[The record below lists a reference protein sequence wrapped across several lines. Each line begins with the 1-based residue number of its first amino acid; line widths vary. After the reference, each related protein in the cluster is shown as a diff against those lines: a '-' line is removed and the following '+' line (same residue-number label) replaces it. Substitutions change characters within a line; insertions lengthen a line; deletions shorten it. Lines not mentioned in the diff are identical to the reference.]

1 MERYEIGMGDFLK
14 NAGISGLV
22 YLLKIAGA
30 EANVVYGI
38 TEDGQKLWL
47 DADFAIQA
55 DWTDLYFR
63 ACTEYFGPSTAY
75 QGVLDRIESCL
86 EKLETDRW
94 QPEKREKEDLKYIN
108 EKLLSNSYQAGY
120 ENIKERIEHTEIYIQ
135 LKENKLNDRMPKD
148 ELQERLQTLQEF
160 LLQPICRETFIMKSV
175 VYTYIN
181 RFWDGKCFLLRANAK
196 KDMRELFEA
205 EFSEPMRNYWKE
217 EKQKGKDLCIDCA
230 APMGTKEKV
239 SIAFMK
245 EVADDLT
252 RKKSAFWNCKVD
264 AFLCPVCAYIYA
276 LSPLGFRLFVNKF
289 VFINANSS
297 MRQLL
302 DANSKYQKSSRETE
316 KIEDETYSVWFAR
329 VINVMLQEE
338 TKRLDNIQVITRGIQ
353 ADDSYFLNIIS
364 EETLQIVGKKEVKT
378 ALSQLGEHPFVKIE
392 NEFLNIHEEVVMNL
406 LQHRKQYP
414 ILIKLMRASLD
425 TGGFGFY
432 MYWVHQIQ
440 LWSEIVHQQRT
451 EVDTF
456 LDEKGEKKIMSCNVM
471 RMCGA
476 DLRREI
482 LKTKGTDSADC
493 MRGTVYQMLNALSV
507 KNKNKYMDIVLRL
520 YNAYG
525 TSLLIPLGFIQM
537 LEDSDKFWDYGYAF
551 LFGLQGCYEAKKED
565 AKG

>member
-30 EANVVYGI
+30 EENVVYGI

-47 DADFAIQA
+47 DADFAVQA

-135 LKENKLNDRMPKD
+135 LKENKLNDRMSKD
-148 ELQERLQTLQEF
+148 ELQKRLQTLQEF

-217 EKQKGKDLCIDCA
+217 GKKKGKDLCIDCA

-245 EVADDLT
+245 EVADDLA

-276 LSPLGFRLFVNKF
+276 LSPLGFRLFANKF
-289 VFINANSS
+289 VFINNNNS
-297 MRQLL
+297 MKQLL
-302 DANSKYQKSSRETE
+302 DANSKWQKSSVEALRE
-316 KIEDETYSVWFAR
+316 KDEAYQNWFAR
-329 VINVMLQEE
+329 MMDVVLQED
-338 TKRLDNIQVITRGIQ
+338 TKRLKNIQVVARGVL
-353 ADDSYFLNIIS
+353 ADDTYFLRIIS
-364 EETLQIVGKKEVKT
+364 EETLQIVREDSVKR
-378 ALSQLGEHPFVKIE
+378 ALSQLSAHPYAKIK
-392 NEFLNIHEEVVMNL
+392 NEFQNIHEKVVVNL
-406 LQHRKQYP
+406 LMRWKQYP
-414 ILIKLMRASLD
+414 LLNEIMRAALENE
-425 TGGFGFY
+425 GLNFY
-432 MYWVHQIQ
+432 IRCVYEIQ
-440 LWSEIVHQQRT
+440 LWTNIIQQKNK
-451 EVDTF
+451 E
-456 LDEKGEKKIMSCNVM
+456 GEQRVMDCGIMTMYGEN
-471 RMCGA
+471 
-476 DLRREI
+476 LRRVI
-482 LKTKGTDSADC
+482 LAAKGTESVEC
-493 MRGTVYQMLNALSV
+493 LRGTIYQMMNALTV
-507 KNKNKYMDIVLRL
+507 KNKNKYMEIVMRL

-525 TSLLIPLGFIQM
+525 ARSGKNGMDLLLPNGLVQM
-537 LEDSDKFWDYGYAF
+537 LQDSDKFTEYGYAF
-551 LFGLQGCYEAKKED
+551 LMGLYGCYGYVPKKGEQ
-565 AKG
+565 